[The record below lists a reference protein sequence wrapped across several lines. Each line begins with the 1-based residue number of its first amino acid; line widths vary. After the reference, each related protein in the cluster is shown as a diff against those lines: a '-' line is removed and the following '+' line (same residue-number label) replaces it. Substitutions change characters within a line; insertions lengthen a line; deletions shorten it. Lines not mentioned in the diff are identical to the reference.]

1 MPETAPLNDVETGRG
16 RAAQPTREQ
25 RLAAEM
31 ERIRAARPSRLAEGR
46 PAIGAR
52 QLQQHSPDMDR
63 DGLYSPNTERITVYV
78 QQLTGAK
85 HKVMVIHNKS
95 CPVLVGELKRTVNK
109 RHGGPTPD
117 GMKLLR
123 NNEDGTPGDAFDED
137 DTQSLADAGILDGAT
152 VHMTVQDEVAGKARR
167 EAREAATKAHREAR
181 EAATKARRE
190 ELEAKRLA
198 ERNAELN
205 AEKRRGRCKKNCFWW
220 MFYMSPFAVIA
231 FLVLLVAYFVSG
243 CGACENDAACNGMF
257 GECVCSGNHTGT
269 FCELRPGEIG
279 DEEAGG
285 VPSWLVIICYAAAI
299 AGCCII
305 GGGCI
310 LERKADIRDS
320 AWHGFFLYLGLF
332 TGGGVFCVAMT
343 VLGVAALVVSYM

>member
-1 MPETAPLNDVETGRG
+1 MLEAAAHKPYMVSRAEEGVPETAPLNDVEKGHGRVPPNTGR
-16 RAAQPTREQ
+16 T
-25 RLAAEM
+25 
-31 ERIRAARPSRLAEGR
+31 
-46 PAIGAR
+46 PAPGAY
-52 QLQQHSPDMDR
+52 PV
-63 DGLYSPNTERITVYV
+63 GERITVYV

-85 HKVMVIHNKS
+85 HKVTIIHNQS
-95 CPVLVGELKRTVNK
+95 SPVLVGELKRTINT

-205 AEKRRGRCKKNCFWW
+205 AEKRRGRCKKT
-220 MFYMSPFAVIA
+220 A
-231 FLVLLVAYFVSG
+231 F
-243 CGACENDAACNGMF
+243 
-257 GECVCSGNHTGT
+257 
-269 FCELRPGEIG
+269 
-279 DEEAGG
+279 
-285 VPSWLVIICYAAAI
+285 
-299 AGCCII
+299 
-305 GGGCI
+305 GGCSI
-310 LERKADIRDS
+310 
-320 AWHGFFLYLGLF
+320 
-332 TGGGVFCVAMT
+332 
-343 VLGVAALVVSYM
+343 

>member
-1 MPETAPLNDVETGRG
+1 
-16 RAAQPTREQ
+16 
-25 RLAAEM
+25 
-31 ERIRAARPSRLAEGR
+31 
-46 PAIGAR
+46 
-52 QLQQHSPDMDR
+52 
-63 DGLYSPNTERITVYV
+63 VYV

-85 HKVMVIHNKS
+85 HKVMIIHNKS
-95 CPVLVGELKRTVNK
+95 CPVLVGELKRTINK

-152 VHMTVQDEVAGKARR
+152 VHMTVQDEAAGKARR

-181 EAATKARRE
+181 EVATKAHRE
-190 ELEAKRLA
+190 ELQAKRLA

-205 AEKRRGRCKKNCFWW
+205 AEKRRVRCEKSCFEL
-220 MFYMSPFAVIA
+220 MVYMSPFAVIA

-310 LERKADIRDS
+310 LESKADISSS